1 MYSKIVYN
9 LIILLKNK
17 LSIVELRVS
26 INQKLISKYKK
37 VKRALI
43 KEELAESMWLSKGV
57 GIEGIN

>member
-17 LSIVELRVS
+17 LYIVELRVS

-43 KEELAESMWLSKGV
+43 KEELVESMWLSKGV
-57 GIEGIN
+57 GVEEIN